1 MSKEVQLP
9 AGTRDFLP
17 DMMRRRYYI
26 FQVLRNVFERHG
38 YQPIETP
45 AMELLSTLLG
55 KYGNE
60 GDKLLFKILNS
71 GEVFADL
78 PENTIIT
85 RNSRTN
91 ELLPYLCEKGLRY
104 DLTVPLARF
113 VVMHRHQIQ
122 FPFKRYQI
130 QPVWRADK
138 PQKGRYREFYQCD
151 IDIVGSRSI
160 LNELEMI
167 TIIDEVF
174 NTFGI
179 PVTIH
184 LNNRKILDG
193 ILEQMNLQHQ
203 LKEIAT
209 IIDKIDKIGIDA
221 VIKELQQIGITTAQL
236 QQLTTIVQVKG
247 PLKETLYSLET
258 EYKDNHIVMHSLE
271 EMKQLSAY
279 LETVPINTQVLLD
292 LSLMRGLD
300 YYTGCIFEVK
310 TDAVKIGSLCGGG
323 RYDNLTALFGLPD
336 VSGIGISFGAERIYD
351 VLQELQ
357 LFPSNVQQN
366 QIVLFLNFGTTEVQY
381 ILPIAHMLRKH
392 HIRCDIYPEPKKIQK
407 QMQYAHKAQIPF
419 VVLAGTEEM
428 TKQAVLVKDM
438 NSSEQTLVTINNI
451 VEFFKQKGL

>member
-1 MSKEVQLP
+1 MSKEIQLP

-247 PLKETLYSLET
+247 PLKETLYLLET

-392 HIRCDIYPEPKKIQK
+392 HILCDIYPEPKKIQK

>member
-407 QMQYAHKAQIPF
+407 QMHYAHKAQIPF

>member
-26 FQVLRNVFERHG
+26 FQVLRSVFERHG